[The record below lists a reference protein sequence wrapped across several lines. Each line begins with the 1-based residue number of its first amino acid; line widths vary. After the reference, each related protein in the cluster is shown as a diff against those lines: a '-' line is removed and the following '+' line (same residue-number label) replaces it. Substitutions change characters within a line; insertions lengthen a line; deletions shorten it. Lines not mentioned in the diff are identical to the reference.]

1 MSRLHI
7 DVAVQ
12 TALAQRDDMIDME
25 VSLDELSADAATTA
39 VYLIDDLGIYVLD
52 ELT

>member
-1 MSRLHI
+1 
-7 DVAVQ
+7 
-12 TALAQRDDMIDME
+12 MIDME

-52 ELT
+52 ELTQLAGSAPTIGFSP